1 MNQSGRPKGST
12 FKFCY
17 SCNKNNCSDR
27 LCAYNPKFG
36 RDYTDAKWVAKW
48 NKIYQHKSHSRFD
61 YSDRT
66 QKKMNNSAKKQSRR
80 GTKTKSGGAYNY
92 VIPSHEPKKKHEVY
106 YQECNICVDTLE
118 PRMFLN
124 MCYQCKEKICYEC
137 FYKLECSTGYCNH
150 RMVYFRVCPF
160 CRKPY

>member
-1 MNQSGRPKGST
+1 MNQSGGPKGNT

-27 LCAYNPKFG
+27 ECAYNPKFK
-36 RDYTDAKWVAKW
+36 RDDFRAMLVYRT
-48 NKIYQHKSHSRFD
+48 NKTLQHKSHSRFD
-61 YSDRT
+61 YSDREE
-66 QKKMNNSAKKQSRR
+66 QKRHNSAKKQNRR
-80 GTKTKSGGAYNY
+80 GTKAKSGGAYNY
-92 VIPSHEPKKKHEVY
+92 VIPRHVPKKKHDVY
-106 YQECNICVDTLE
+106 HQECNICVDTLE

-124 MCYQCKEKICYEC
+124 MCYQCKEKICYDC

-150 RMVYFRVCPF
+150 SMVYFRVCPF